1 MIRPLLTLPLV
12 SLLALAACGT
22 DPLLES
28 PVRDIP
34 GVILLDTG
42 EEGEGQVPLTDPAP
56 PAGFNS
62 YGFWYTYHDVKTCRG
77 DEETVEDMGETV
89 VPDQGANFT
98 VTPYASV
105 PEVNPPPETLP
116 NAPNNANAL
125 RISGSAHTYFG
136 AGLGF
141 KLDAAFAGAAPGVD
155 FQAAGIVGVRFWATT
170 PLGTATAPVSYMVKM
185 QDRYSTPEAGLCTER
200 LPYPGCQGPE
210 RCQNAAVATVP
221 VTNEWRLYEVY
232 FMATVADEA
241 TTPELEIGPM
251 ERGDWGGI
259 LANDDT
265 TVIGPDLPP
274 VPSAVYQLQF
284 QTSDGS
290 LPFDLWVDNFGFI
303 IGGSEADN
311 SAAAAA
317 L

>member
-22 DPLLES
+22 TDTAES

-62 YGFWYTYHDVKTCRG
+62 YGFWYTYHDVGTCEADG
-77 DEETVEDMGETV
+77 MPVADMAATVT
-89 VPDQGANFT
+89 PAQGANFT

-105 PEVNPPPETLP
+105 PGVTPPPETLP
-116 NAPNNANAL
+116 NAPTNANAL
-125 RISGSAHTYFG
+125 RLQGEGHTYFG

-141 KLDAAFAGAAPGVD
+141 KIQAAYEGAMAGVN
-155 FQAAGIVGVRFWATT
+155 FEAAGIVGVRFWAFTT
-170 PLGTATAPVSYMVKM
+170 VEGSYLVKM
-185 QDRYSTPEAGLCTER
+185 QDRYSAPEGGMCDPR
-200 LPYPGCQGPE
+200 GPYPECLGPE
-210 RCQNAAVATVP
+210 NCQNAAVATVP
-221 VTNEWRLYEVY
+221 VTSAWRLYEVY
-232 FMATVADEA
+232 FTATVADDPA
-241 TTPELEIGPM
+241 TPELEIGPM
-251 ERGDWGGI
+251 ERSNWGAI
-259 LANDDT
+259 T
-265 TVIGPDLPP
+265 TKDGTPIGPDLAP

-284 QTSDGS
+284 QTASAEAS
-290 LPFDLWVDNFGFI
+290 SDLWVDNFGFI